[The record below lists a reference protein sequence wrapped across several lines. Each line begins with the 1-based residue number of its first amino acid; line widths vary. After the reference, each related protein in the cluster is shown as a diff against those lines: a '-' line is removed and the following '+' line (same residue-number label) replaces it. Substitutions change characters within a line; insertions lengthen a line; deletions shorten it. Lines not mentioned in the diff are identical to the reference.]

1 MSKTVLIFDQ
11 SKKAPKIGNPPS
23 GRVLPATA
31 RADVIR
37 LDNLPE
43 GVLLRRVYQDA
54 LKEMGNLNTLI
65 EIDGGDPININLE
78 KWWQKAYKNTRG
90 HLEVHPSPEWLVA
103 FHRGETDD

>member
-1 MSKTVLIFDQ
+1 MSILIFDQ
-11 SKKAPKIGNPPS
+11 SKRAPKIGNPPS

-43 GVLLRRVYQDA
+43 SVLLRGVYREA
-54 LKEMGNLNTLI
+54 LREMDNLNASL

-78 KWWQKAYKNTRG
+78 KWWQVAYRNTRG
-90 HLEVHPSPEWLVA
+90 HMEAHPSPEWLAA